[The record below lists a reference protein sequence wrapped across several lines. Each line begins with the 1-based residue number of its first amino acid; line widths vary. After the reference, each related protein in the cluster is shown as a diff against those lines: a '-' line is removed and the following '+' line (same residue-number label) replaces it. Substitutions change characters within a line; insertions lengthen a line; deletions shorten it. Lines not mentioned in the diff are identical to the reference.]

1 MMADWTFTITDPNER
16 LFVEQAIAMY
26 REMERTCREAP
37 HGHVLA
43 RAEQVA
49 VTRGREL
56 TRRGLETVLNAEA
69 NTVEKK
75 GRRRGAAPSADKPNG
90 TAGASGVSS

>member
-1 MMADWTFTITDPNER
+1 MGEWTFTITDPNER
-16 LFVEQAIAMY
+16 LFVEEAIAMY
-26 REMERTCREAP
+26 REMERTCHEAP
-37 HGHVLA
+37 DGKVLA

-69 NTVEKK
+69 RAVEKK
-75 GRRRGAAPSADKPNG
+75 GRRRGAVLSAGKPSDTADENG
-90 TAGASGVSS
+90 AGS

>member
-1 MMADWTFTITDPNER
+1 MAEWTFTITDPNER

-37 HGHVLA
+37 DGKVLA

-56 TRRGLETVLNAEA
+56 MQRGLETVLNAEA
-69 NTVEKK
+69 KTVEKK
-75 GRRRGAAPSADKPNG
+75 GRRPGAALNVGNPNG
-90 TAGASGVSS
+90 IAGESDGAS

>member
-1 MMADWTFTITDPNER
+1 MAEWTFTITDPNER

-37 HGHVLA
+37 DGKVLA

-69 NTVEKK
+69 KTVEKK
-75 GRRRGAAPSADKPNG
+75 GRRPDAAVNVDNPNG
-90 TAGASGVSS
+90 IADESDGVS